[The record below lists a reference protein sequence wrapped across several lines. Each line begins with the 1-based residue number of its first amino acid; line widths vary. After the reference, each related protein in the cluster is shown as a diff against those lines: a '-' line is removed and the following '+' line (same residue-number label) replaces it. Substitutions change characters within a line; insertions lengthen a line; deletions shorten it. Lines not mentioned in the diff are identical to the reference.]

1 MPKKING
8 AVELRNY
15 VPKGNGYPSGEH
27 GDKETGGNVHWKPI
41 SEGEFDEFVKSI
53 GPVDV
58 AF

>member
-8 AVELRNY
+8 AGELQNY
-15 VPKGNGYPSGEH
+15 VPKGNGDPSGEY
-27 GDKETGGNVHWKPI
+27 GELLASSVERGEPI
-41 SEGEFDEFVKSI
+41 SEREFDEFVKSI